1 MAGKG
6 SFRPASQ
13 SNPTQ
18 GVRAPAAARKEA
30 GDYKNTETGL
40 SPAKHF
46 GPQSSKHS
54 TAPKHDGPGLW
65 KNEHS
70 AAGKHSG
77 TGTARGGA
85 THVETNFSDPSAQ
98 CWSDSDGC
106 NSQQSGN

>member
-18 GVRAPAAARKEA
+18 GVRAPAPARKEA

-46 GPQSSKHS
+46 GPQSSKHAS
-54 TAPKHDGPGLW
+54 APKKGGQGTWENKDSG
-65 KNEHS
+65 
-70 AAGKHSG
+70 AGMHSG
-77 TGTARGGA
+77 TGTARSGS
-85 THVETNFSDPSAQ
+85 THVETNFNDPSNQ
-98 CWSDSDGC
+98 QWSDASGCESCSDR
-106 NSQQSGN
+106 